1 MKNRLVYNP
10 IKSSSGF
17 IVADFLFAFVMV
29 LGIGVF
35 IFGLTFSL
43 ATIEVAQYI
52 VWSTARN
59 FAAGNKDEIV
69 ARAQAKKKFQNL
81 TSKFPL
87 LTGNGAGGD
96 SWFEL
101 TDSDDDLKIGD
112 LSAAGVDTD
121 FENRINSDDKINS
134 FRQPWHGARARINLK
149 LFAGFK
155 IPFLGKV
162 AKNADDFKFPVRA
175 FIIRHPSIIECETF
189 FIRDRYE
196 QGIKLLEN
204 GNLGKRSAPT
214 APIAARAED
223 NGC

>member
-10 IKSSSGF
+10 IKNSSGF

-59 FAAGNKDEIV
+59 YSAGHKENVLAI
-69 ARAQAKKKFQNL
+69 AQAKKKFQNL
-81 TSKFPL
+81 SAKFPL
-87 LTGNGAGGD
+87 LTGNGASGD
-96 SWFEL
+96 TWFEL
-101 TDSDDDLKIGD
+101 TDSDEDLKIGD
-112 LSAAGVDTD
+112 LAVIDPDFANRLSA
-121 FENRINSDDKINS
+121 DDKTNN
-134 FRQPWHGARARINLK
+134 FRQPWHGARGQINLK

-162 AKNADDFKFPVRA
+162 AKNPDDFKFPVRA
-175 FIIRHPSIIECETF
+175 FILRSPSILECQAF
-189 FIRDRYE
+189 FNRDRYQ
-196 QGIKLLEN
+196 QGIKNLEN
-204 GNLGKRSAPT
+204 GKLAKDSPPVPPEPHRV
-214 APIAARAED
+214 ED